1 MPITKKN
8 LFIQNIHKKKGNQ
21 PFGWAIILVLVIVL
35 MGIVLPVIQ
44 RAVTDSNEPVVSE
57 VSNVM
62 DTSESNKIINHK
74 IQE

>member
-21 PFGWAIILVLVIVL
+21 PLGWAIILVLVIVL

-57 VSNVM
+57 VSDVM

-74 IQE
+74 IQD

>member
-57 VSNVM
+57 VSDVM

-74 IQE
+74 IQD

>member
-8 LFIQNIHKKKGNQ
+8 LFIQNIHKKKGVQ
-21 PFGWAIILVLVIVL
+21 PLAWAIIIVLVIGL